1 MSDIR
6 LYYGYET
13 CARVTMTALEQ
24 IGLDFTAIRI
34 DLAAGQQKS
43 PDYLAINPNAEVP
56 ALVIGGR
63 TLTQSAAI
71 LHYLNAA
78 YPDARLLPSSENPL
92 VGLNE
97 PLEDLLWCSTTLHI
111 YRRQVLNPARFTVGH
126 LDDVRAK
133 GLEGWSKVLP
143 RIEQRLSERMWWY
156 GDEWSVIDVY
166 LNWAFSGLM
175 SERLDIPN
183 KPALQRHEERLA
195 KHPAFA
201 RALLRERDGQSGPID
216 ISRVI
221 ERR

>member
-1 MSDIR
+1 MSDVR

-63 TLTQSAAI
+63 TLTQSGAI
-71 LHYLNAA
+71 LHYLNAT
-78 YPDARLLPSSENPL
+78 YPAARLLPSDNPL

-111 YRRQVLNPARFTVGH
+111 YRRQVLNPGRFTVGN

-143 RIEQRLSERMWWY
+143 RIEQRLSQRTWWY
-156 GDEWSVIDVY
+156 GEEWSVIDVY

-175 SERLDIPN
+175 AERLDIPN
-183 KPALQRHEERLA
+183 KPALQKHEERLA

-201 RALLRERDGQSGPID
+201 RALLREREGQSGPID
-216 ISRVI
+216 ISKVI